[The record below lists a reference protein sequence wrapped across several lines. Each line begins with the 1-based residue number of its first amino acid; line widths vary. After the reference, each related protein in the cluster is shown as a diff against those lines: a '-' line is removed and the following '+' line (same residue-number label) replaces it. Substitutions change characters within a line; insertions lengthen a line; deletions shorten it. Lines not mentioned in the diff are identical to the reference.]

1 MSGSWRRGGTCW
13 ATVVFG
19 PWDVLGIVVGG
30 GLAAAVIVVVALRAL
45 WAGRAGAPAGSDEHG
60 GDTTPTAATTR
71 RRFLEQGVVG
81 VFAAALVGV
90 VTSASDYLGTASR
103 RRIFGPPPGIDTT
116 GQRPAGPHC
125 N

>member
-1 MSGSWRRGGTCW
+1 M
-13 ATVVFG
+13 VFG

-30 GLAAAVIVVVALRAL
+30 GLAAVVVVVVALRAL
-45 WAGRAGAPAGSDEHG
+45 WASRAGGPAGGDERGDATAPAQPAG
-60 GDTTPTAATTR
+60 TTAGPAPTAATTR

-81 VFAAALVGV
+81 VFAAALIGL
-90 VTSASDYLGTASR
+90 VTSASDYVATAY
-103 RRIFGPPPGIDTT
+103 GPPPGIDTT

>member
-1 MSGSWRRGGTCW
+1 M
-13 ATVVFG
+13 VFG

-30 GLAAAVIVVVALRAL
+30 GLAAVVVVVVALRAL
-45 WAGRAGAPAGSDEHG
+45 WASRAGGPAGGDERGDATAPAQPAG
-60 GDTTPTAATTR
+60 TTAAPAPAPTAATTR

-81 VFAAALVGV
+81 VFAAALVGLA
-90 VTSASDYLGTASR
+90 TSASDYVATAY
-103 RRIFGPPPGIDTT
+103 GPPPGIDTT